1 MVPFHLESFS
11 RRYRCPLSKFYP
23 SQRTYWSYRS
33 NVQSTHQ
40 NRHVQ
45 FQLHIITLI
54 VYSIFC
60 FIYEWKINTIQAG
73 WDIIYSGIHRGYTK
87 LPRLDAVAIN
97 YMHTHVML
105 QTYICIII
113 CFVSTSFGKSMHDF
127 YFLNLSLLPTLS
139 SSFVKCNSLNIFP
152 SVPCNCDR
160 YYFGQFVR
168 MGLLSC
174 HVIMQ

>member
-1 MVPFHLESFS
+1 MENQYDPS
-11 RRYRCPLSKFYP
+11 RLGYYLL
-23 SQRTYWSYRS
+23 W
-33 NVQSTHQ
+33 
-40 NRHVQ
+40 
-45 FQLHIITLI
+45 
-54 VYSIFC
+54 
-60 FIYEWKINTIQAG
+60 
-73 WDIIYSGIHRGYTK
+73 IHRGYTK

-97 YMHTHVML
+97 YMHTHVPL
-105 QTYICIII
+105 QTYTCIII

-174 HVIMQ
+174 HVIM